1 MVKGALPECPKQP
14 TKEKNKMEGKLKKGK
29 QNKQKERKK
38 KKKKEGNRGKGSWKE
53 GWEEKTNRKE
63 K

>member
-1 MVKGALPECPKQP
+1 MPKMVKGALPECPKQP

-38 KKKKEGNRGKGSWKE
+38 KKKKGRKRRERKLEGRMGGKDK
-53 GWEEKTNRKE
+53 
-63 K
+63 